1 MKVFLSSLIN
11 SISVLTWLLGIS
23 FAVISL
29 PALADSK
36 GASSKSDDSS
46 TDVFILRQLIE
57 IQNELK
63 EMRKEIGALR
73 DEIKQ
78 SKPTAAAPRAA
89 ATTPSTPVDV
99 QLEEDDPVLGN
110 PEAKVAVVEFTDYQ
124 CPYCSKYHTQTF
136 PGLKKEFV
144 DTGKVQYVLRDFPLG
159 FHAKA
164 KGAAIAANCAGKQD
178 KYWEMND
185 QLFAKQKEL
194 SDDLYAQSAQSLGL
208 DMDKFG
214 ACLKETTQGDEVTA
228 DFTAGQQIGVRG
240 TPTFFVGRIQDGKVV
255 QAKRIVGAQTLPVFA
270 QIIKPLLEEDGK

>member
-1 MKVFLSSLIN
+1 MRIRIISC
-11 SISVLTWLLGIS
+11 ISVLVVLLVIDIYFDWTS
-23 FAVISL
+23 CLAFAAGSE
-29 PALADSK
+29 
-36 GASSKSDDSS
+36 SSIQLDEAS

-57 IQNELK
+57 IQKELK
-63 EMRKEIGALR
+63 EMRKDIGALR
-73 DEIKQ
+73 EEVKQ
-78 SKPTAAAPRAA
+78 SKPTTAAPRAA
-89 ATTPSTPVDV
+89 ASAPSTPVDV
-99 QLEEDDPVLGN
+99 QLEENDPVLGN
-110 PEAKVAVVEFTDYQ
+110 SKAKVAVVEFTDYQ

-136 PGLKKEFV
+136 PGLKKEFI
-144 DTGKVQYVLRDFPLG
+144 DTGKVRYVLRDFPLG

-194 SDDLYAQSAQSLGL
+194 GDDLYTTTAQALGL

-214 ACLKETTQGDEVTA
+214 TCLREAEQGTEVTA

-240 TPTFFVGRIQDGKVV
+240 TPTFFVGRVQDGKVV

-270 QIIKPLLEEDGK
+270 QIINSLLEEDGK